1 MQNLVC
7 QKLYKMVVGDSW
19 NNENTVIFCD
29 VCIDFIT
36 KNGRGQVL
44 RWREIEDLFAEKIGK
59 RWPVKSL
66 KNKYD
71 AMKKDWGLWKFL
83 KTGETGLGWNSTT
96 GKLYCSDEWWDKK
109 LKEKPDAK
117 KFRNKG
123 VLPIVEEKWDH
134 LFGDAVATGKACV
147 APSLDPNHIPI
158 SLTEDEE
165 IQNTEDGADGAYRH
179 KRKRRQSVGSVYL
192 RQHLQKVDEMHYDIV
207 DAIKGNT
214 TKKSDLET
222 SVDQVMD
229 IMNRIG
235 EDGDVEVG
243 GNIWCNAMLM
253 FRDPATR
260 EIFFKM
266 PNDLEMDDTQRNY
279 LLSLVALTNLEES
292 VVAATYFYT
301 YIYKEPCMTS
311 IQTEEA
317 WVNDI
322 LNGNPIRCVNV
333 FRMSATMF
341 RQLCNELEVHYG
353 LKQSRRISVK
363 EKVAL
368 FLYTLAL
375 GLSNR
380 DVGERFQRSGET
392 VSRAFHDVLESI
404 CGRNTGYMRLAREYI
419 KPKDS
424 TFQAIPPHIENDSRY
439 MPYFKDCIGCIDGTH
454 IDACIPVAEQMR
466 YRGRK
471 GIPTFNVMAVCDFE
485 MCFTFI
491 SVGWE
496 GSAHDTRVFLHA
508 IETPAMNFPKPPEGK
523 YYIVDKG
530 YPDRK
535 GYLAP
540 YSRIR
545 YHQSQFEHV
554 LPTNAQE
561 AFNRV
566 HSSLRSCI
574 ERSFGVLKKRWKI
587 LRQMPSFNKK
597 TQIDVIMA
605 TFALHNYI
613 RRNDSTYTIFIDVGQ
628 NPQNIPTEE
637 LGETSGTA
645 NLNTRGTNN
654 EMRQVCNNI
663 ADMIW
668 SARNV
673 F

>member
-1 MQNLVC
+1 M
-7 QKLYKMVVGDSW
+7 KL
-19 NNENTVIFCD
+19 
-29 VCIDFIT
+29 
-36 KNGRGQVL
+36 L
-44 RWREIEDLFAEKIGK
+44 
-59 RWPVKSL
+59 
-66 KNKYD
+66 
-71 AMKKDWGLWKFL
+71 GLWD
-83 KTGETGLGWNSTT
+83 S
-96 GKLYCSDEWWDKK
+96 S
-109 LKEKPDAK
+109 
-117 KFRNKG
+117 R
-123 VLPIVEEKWDH
+123 IVDGMLIPSYAH
-134 LFGDAVATGKACV
+134 LFICDWDAEDHKQDGRLDRAKTHGPLDSREACV

-165 IQNTEDGADGAYRH
+165 IQNTEDGADGAYREYNEYYNRIENLDNIDGPSWRNLVQEVQNNPPNTDPATTNITKSKGD

-192 RQHLQKVDEMHYDIV
+192 RQHLQKVEEMHYDIV

-214 TKKSDLET
+214 TKNADLET

-253 FRDPATR
+253 FHDPATR

-266 PNDLEMDDTQRNY
+266 PYD
-279 LLSLVALTNLEES
+279 
-292 VVAATYFYT
+292 AAR
-301 YIYKEPCMTS
+301 S
-311 IQTEEA
+311 A
-317 WVNDI
+317 W
-322 LNGNPIRCVNV
+322 
-333 FRMSATMF
+333 
-341 RQLCNELEVHYG
+341 QLCNDLEVHYG
-353 LKQSRRISVK
+353 LTQSRRISVK

-404 CGRNTGYMRLAREYI
+404 CGRNTGYMGLAREYI

-424 TFQAIPPHIENDSRY
+424 TFQAIPPHIRY
-439 MPYFKDCIGCIDGTH
+439 MPYFKDCIGYIDGTH

-471 GIPTFNVMAVCDFE
+471 GIPTFNVIAVCDFE

-496 GSAHDTRVFLHA
+496 GSAHDVMLLNILCACRFIILFLL
-508 IETPAMNFPKPPEGK
+508 FVGK

-561 AFNRV
+561 AFNHV

-574 ERSFGVLKKRWKI
+574 ERSFGILKKRWKI

-613 RRNDSTYTIFIDVGQ
+613 RRNDSTDTIFIDVGQ
-628 NPQNIPTEE
+628 NPQNISTEE

-654 EMRQVCNNI
+654 EMRQVRNNI
-663 ADMIW
+663 TDMIW

>member
-1 MQNLVC
+1 MSSEEASPSSSPSYSATTAGCLFQSPSSVRVLGCRREEHTHTSTLPPFLCLSLLLEKDQPHTPVLLAGETADVFRWLAGNSSDNLDIMA
-7 QKLYKMVVGDSW
+7 QYWQGIAQPNDTRSKKS
-19 NNENTVIFCD
+19 
-29 VCIDFIT
+29 
-36 KNGRGQVL
+36 
-44 RWREIEDLFAEKIGK
+44 GK
-59 RWPVKSL
+59 RWPFKSL

-71 AMKKDWGLWKFL
+71 AMKKDWRLWKFL

-96 GKLYCSDEWWDKK
+96 GKLYCSDEWWDQK

-134 LFGDAVATGKACV
+134 LFGDVVATGEACV

-158 SLTEDEE
+158 SVTEDEE
-165 IQNTEDGADGAYRH
+165 IQNTEDGADGVYREYNEYYNRMGSLDNIDGPSWRNLVQEVQNNPPNTDPATTNITKSKGD
-179 KRKRRQSVGSVYL
+179 KRKRRQSAGSVYL

-214 TKKSDLET
+214 TKKVDLET

-243 GNIWCNAMLM
+243 GDIWCNAMVM

-266 PNDLEMDDTQRNY
+266 PND
-279 LLSLVALTNLEES
+279 
-292 VVAATYFYT
+292 AAR
-301 YIYKEPCMTS
+301 S
-311 IQTEEA
+311 A
-317 WVNDI
+317 W
-322 LNGNPIRCVNV
+322 LK
-333 FRMSATMF
+333 
-341 RQLCNELEVHYG
+341 QLCNELEVHYG

-368 FLYTLAL
+368 FLYALAL

-404 CGRNTGYMRLAREYI
+404 CGRNTGYMGLAREYI

-424 TFQAIPPHIENDSRY
+424 TFQAIPPHIESDSRY

-508 IETPAMNFPKPPEGK
+508 IETPTMNFPKPPEGK

-530 YPDRK
+530 SPDRK
-535 GYLAP
+535 
-540 YSRIR
+540 
-545 YHQSQFEHV
+545 
-554 LPTNAQE
+554 
-561 AFNRV
+561 
-566 HSSLRSCI
+566 
-574 ERSFGVLKKRWKI
+574 
-587 LRQMPSFNKK
+587 
-597 TQIDVIMA
+597 
-605 TFALHNYI
+605 
-613 RRNDSTYTIFIDVGQ
+613 
-628 NPQNIPTEE
+628 
-637 LGETSGTA
+637 
-645 NLNTRGTNN
+645 
-654 EMRQVCNNI
+654 
-663 ADMIW
+663 
-668 SARNV
+668 
-673 F
+673 